1 MFWRMRQMTFRL
13 PNTIAVRTSLLFTLL
28 AAGVLIVMGLMI
40 RSSVSHHFNELDL
53 SLLEGKLELIHHIL
67 LDNTAPDDAAR
78 IQQLSNSL
86 VGHHDL
92 VVRVD
97 RPTGHTLF
105 AEGHTAIPD
114 HALLEP
120 QLIRSKKPLELSTWV
135 ANGISYQGFAAQLP
149 TGINNEVFIVAIGTE
164 TTHHQ
169 MFLHDFERQLAL
181 VGGSGLLLIAILS
194 WFAARRGLRP
204 LQTMAAVAEGI
215 SAQQLQQR
223 LASENVPL
231 ELQPLA
237 RAFNAMLDR
246 LGDSLQ
252 RLSDFSSDLAHELR
266 TPINNLMTQ
275 TQVSLAK
282 PRTAKDYQEVLYS
295 NLEEFDRL
303 ARIFS
308 DMLFLAKADNGLMM
322 PNQQTI
328 ELADE
333 IDALLEFYDALAA
346 EKSIHL
352 YRQGHGVILGD
363 SLMIRRAF
371 SNLLSNAIR
380 HTHMS
385 GTITVSIIQE
395 GNTRTVHIENTGTD
409 IPPEQISRIFDR
421 FYRGDASRQ
430 RTDEGAGLGLAIT
443 KSIIRAHHGD
453 ISVISGQGKTRFSV
467 KFPIVMVN

>member
-1 MFWRMRQMTFRL
+1 MIFRL

-40 RSSVSHHFNELDL
+40 RSSVSHHFNELD
-53 SLLEGKLELIHHIL
+53 SALLEGKLELIHHIL

-78 IQQLSNSL
+78 IKQLSNSL

-97 RPTGHTLF
+97 RPAGQTFF

-114 HALLEP
+114 QTLLEP
-120 QLIRSKKPLELSTWV
+120 QLIRSKQAFKLSAWV
-135 ANGISYQGFAAQLP
+135 VDGIAYQGFAAQLP
-149 TGINNEVFIVAIGTE
+149 TGINNDVFIVAIGTE

-169 MFLHDFERQLAL
+169 MFLHNFERQLVL
-181 VGGSGLLLIAILS
+181 VGGSGLLLIALLS
-194 WFAARRGLRP
+194 WLAARRGLRP
-204 LQTMAAVAEGI
+204 VQTMAVVAEGI

-223 LASENVPL
+223 LASESVPL

-282 PRTAKDYQEVLYS
+282 PRTAQDYQEILYS
-295 NLEEFDRL
+295 SLEEYERL
-303 ARIFS
+303 ARMIS

-328 ELADE
+328 ELSAE

-346 EKSIHL
+346 EKAIHL
-352 YRQGHGVILGD
+352 HREGHGVILGD

-380 HTHMS
+380 HTHAGGS
-385 GTITVSIIQE
+385 ITISITQE
-395 GNTRTVHIENTGTD
+395 TNTRTVHIENTGAD
-409 IPPEQISRIFDR
+409 IPAEQISRIFDR

-443 KSIIRAHHGD
+443 KSIVHAHHGD
-453 ISVISGQGKTRFSV
+453 VSVVSGQGKTRFSV
-467 KFPIVMVN
+467 MLPIVVHG

>member
-1 MFWRMRQMTFRL
+1 MIFRL
-13 PNTIAVRTSLLFTLL
+13 PNTIAVRTSLLFTML

-40 RSSVSHHFNELDL
+40 RSSVSHHFNELD
-53 SLLEGKLELIHHIL
+53 SALLEGKLELIHHIL

-97 RPTGHTLF
+97 RPAGHTFF
-105 AEGHTAIPD
+105 AEGHTTIPD
-114 HALLEP
+114 QALLKP
-120 QLIRSKKPLELSTWV
+120 QFMRSKLAFKLSAWV
-135 ANGISYQGFAAQLP
+135 ADGIAYQGFAAQLP
-149 TGINNEVFIVAIGTE
+149 TGRNNDVFIVAIGTE

-169 MFLHDFERQLAL
+169 MFLHDFERQLVL
-181 VGGSGLLLIAILS
+181 VGGSGLLLIALLS
-194 WFAARRGLRP
+194 WLAARRGLRP
-204 LQTMAAVAEGI
+204 VQTMAVVAEGI

-223 LASENVPL
+223 LASESVPL

-252 RLSDFSSDLAHELR
+252 RLSEFSSDLAHELR

-282 PRTAKDYQEVLYS
+282 PRTAQDYQEILYS
-295 NLEEFDRL
+295 SLEEYERL
-303 ARIFS
+303 ARMIS
-308 DMLFLAKADNGLMM
+308 DMLFLAKADNGLVV
-322 PNQQTI
+322 PHHQTV
-328 ELADE
+328 ELAAE

-352 YRQGHGVILGD
+352 QREGQGVVLGD

-380 HTHMS
+380 HSHVG
-385 GTITVSIIQE
+385 GTITISITQE
-395 GNTRTVHIENTGTD
+395 ANTRTVQIENTGAD
-409 IPPEQISRIFDR
+409 IPAEQISRIFDR

-443 KSIIRAHHGD
+443 KSIVQAHHGD
-453 ISVISGQGKTRFSV
+453 VSVISGQGKTRFSV
-467 KFPIVMVN
+467 KLPIVMVN